1 MPFRPGDRV
10 HIASLGTGV
19 VREARNR
26 GRYVVEIK
34 GQSFVVQAA
43 QLSAV
48 ESRKR
53 GTAKALAEPDTAAS
67 GFTTCI
73 GSPPQLDLHGLTTIE
88 AIAALDRFI
97 NDAIIDGHESVRV
110 IHGRSGG
117 RLKAAVHRRLRE
129 IGSVRRF
136 RVDAANA
143 GLTILEF

>member
-1 MPFRPGDRV
+1 MPFRTGDRV

-26 GRYVVEIK
+26 GRYLVEIK
-34 GQSFVVQAA
+34 GQSFVVQEA

-53 GTAKALAEPDTAAS
+53 GPARAFAEPDTAAS
-67 GFTTCI
+67 GFTTRI
-73 GSPPQLDLHGLTTIE
+73 GSPPQLDLHGLATIE
-88 AIAALDRFI
+88 AVAALDRFI
-97 NDAIIDGHESVRV
+97 NDAILDGHEAVRV

-129 IGSVRRF
+129 IGAVKRF
-136 RVDAANA
+136 RVDATNA
-143 GLTILEF
+143 GTTIVEF